1 MMKRKNF
8 IIKGFVAVVAAVVVV
23 IIACNVVVMVASNDR
38 CYDEVADIP
47 NNEYGLLLGTS
58 PITRQGGHNYYFDTR
73 IRAAAEL
80 YHAHKIK
87 RIIASGGDYRA
98 NGGYDELK
106 AMRDSLVGRNV
117 PDSAIVLDYQGLR
130 TLNSIERAKHELG
143 LDSITIIS
151 QSYHNGRALFLAK
164 HCGIDA
170 IAYNATTPPSLRKKA
185 KNFSR
190 ECLARVK
197 MFIDLLLG

>member
-1 MMKRKNF
+1 MKRKNP
-8 IIKGFVAVVAAVVVV
+8 IIKILIAVIVAVAIVV
-23 IIACNVVVMVASNDR
+23 IVCNVVVMVASNGR

-47 NNEYGLLLGTS
+47 QNEYGLLLGTS

-80 YHAHKIK
+80 YHAHRIN
-87 RIIASGGDYRA
+87 RIIASGGDYTG
-98 NGGYDELK
+98 NGGYDEPI

-130 TLNSIERAKHELG
+130 TLNSIERAKNDFG
-143 LDSITIIS
+143 LDSITLIS
-151 QSYHNGRALFLAK
+151 QSYHNGRALLLAK
-164 HCGIDA
+164 HCGINA
-170 IAYNATTPPSLRKKA
+170 VAYNADTPPSIRKKI

-197 MFIDLLLG
+197 MFIDLLRG